1 MKAGRGIF
9 VNELKAAFPKTIPV
23 MFGYVFLGMT
33 YGVLMVTH
41 GFPIWLPV
49 LTAAIIYT
57 GSMEFLMTDILLSS
71 FHPFSAFMTALM
83 IGARHLF
90 YGLAM
95 LKKYHGAKGYK
106 FYLIYTTS
114 DETFA
119 VNYDAYVPPTLNRYR
134 FYFFV
139 SLLDQLYWI
148 AGCALGAFFGSLIS
162 FNTEGLSFVMTA
174 MFVSIFM
181 SQWLKDGDR
190 LKKQGS
196 YSFKDYVIIHGPQ
209 LLGLAGSLICLILFG
224 PDRFIVPAM
233 MTILVFLLL
242 FRRRYEEDPV

>member
-1 MKAGRGIF
+1 MK
-9 VNELKAAFPKTIPV
+9 ELKAAFPKTIPV
-23 MFGYVFLGMT
+23 LFGYVFLGIT

-71 FHPFSAFMTALM
+71 FNPLSAFATALM

-90 YGLAM
+90 YGIAM
-95 LKKYHGAKGYK
+95 LKKYSGTGIYK

-119 VNYDAYVPPTLNRYR
+119 VNYDAVIEPGLDRSR

-148 AGCALGAFFGSLIS
+148 SGCAIGAIFGSIIT

-181 SQWLKDGDR
+181 SQWLKDGDA
-190 LKKQGS
+190 LKKKGTIRVS
-196 YSFKDYVIIHGPQ
+196 DYLHAHGPE
-209 LLGLAGSLICLILFG
+209 LIGILGSVICLILFG
-224 PDRFIVPAM
+224 PDHFIVPAM
-233 MTILVFLLL
+233 VTILAILL
-242 FRRRYEEDPV
+242 FIRKRWEDHEA